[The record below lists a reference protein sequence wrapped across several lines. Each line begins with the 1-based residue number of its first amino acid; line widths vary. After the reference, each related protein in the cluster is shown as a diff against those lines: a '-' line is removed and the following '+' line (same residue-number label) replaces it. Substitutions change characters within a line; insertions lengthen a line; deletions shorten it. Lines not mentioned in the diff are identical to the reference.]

1 MICDEHNHPPVQ
13 HMEGHPY
20 AKRLTD
26 DEFSLVAEL
35 TRMNVAPHDILSIL
49 KERNISNASTIS
61 TIYNARTKIR
71 MSEQAGN
78 SPMQVLMSILHSNGY
93 VYEFTTTGSNEL
105 ENLFF
110 VHPISFDIWRAFPH
124 VLIIDATYKTNSY
137 NMPFVQIVGVTS
149 TNKTFSIAFAFMQ
162 NEKIESY
169 TWVLNCLKLTLDK
182 CMHPRVI
189 LTDRELALV
198 NACKEVS
205 RMLLNYF
212 VDGTL
217 VATYSRTVGNLSA
230 LDIILADH
238 ESWKNLQ
245 VDSSN
250 CGCRLRNSCGLP
262 CACELSMYI
271 SSGQCISLD
280 SIDIFW
286 RKLDFVPSTTVQ
298 DDDVSR
304 ENELKH
310 FKENFN
316 KQSKAGKK
324 SWLRKLK
331 DIIGLGTTDIQ
342 EPQIQKNTRGRPNL
356 KKSQQKRRVGQGTTD
371 IQEPRVQKNTR
382 GRPSLKKSQQ
392 KRRAEFCSARY
403 SCSNVP
409 NFVDPIKEPA
419 RHSSFEFDLNSEPLI
434 DLNEVPRECFERS
447 YMIDLNVMPQLN
459 DSNIMSDISK
469 VFHPYITDI
478 QNVKGDGNCG
488 FRAIAVCLGLDEEK
502 SYEYIRQQMREEL
515 QNRYDIYKDMFFS
528 DVNSLYH
535 DLCFFGSP
543 CPEEHWMKMPEAG
556 VLIANRFGVIIHSLS
571 MSGSTTIFPFW
582 SGPEESQHHRAL
594 IIALVFGETHYVMV
608 ELQGES
614 PMPVITPY
622 WNLNNISRFAVR
634 WETMYKSRLEL
645 YSQLYRPKSGFV
657 DLSD

>member
-1 MICDEHNHPPVQ
+1 MICDEHNHPLVQ

-35 TRMNVAPHDILSIL
+35 TRMNVAPRDILSIL
-49 KERNISNASTIS
+49 NERNLSNASTIS

-198 NACKEVS
+198 NACKEVFPNATQLLCRWHIS
-205 RMLLNYF
+205 RNIF
-212 VDGTL
+212 
-217 VATYSRTVGNLSA
+217 
-230 LDIILADH
+230 
-238 ESWKNLQ
+238 KN
-245 VDSSN
+245 
-250 CGCRLRNSCGLP
+250 CRQS
-262 CACELSMYI
+262 I

-298 DDDVSR
+298 DDDVSCD
-304 ENELKH
+304 NELKH

-434 DLNEVPRECFERS
+434 DLNEVPGECFERS

-459 DSNIMSDISK
+459 DSNIMSDIPK
-469 VFHPYITDI
+469 VFHPYITNI

-515 QNRYDIYKDMFFS
+515 QNRYDIYKDMFVR

-622 WNLNNISRFAVR
+622 WNLNNISRSAVR
-634 WETMYKSRLEL
+634 WETMYKPRLEL
-645 YSQLYRPKSGFV
+645 YSQLYRPESGFV